1 MDMSSDLREREVE
14 LSDLQGILQERSY
27 RKALQRAVETIAH
40 AAPFSSVSIMTVGA
54 RRRVHFEAWAEI
66 DSSVIRSAEKNF
78 NSLGLPSNLVDVIR
92 TRKISVIEDL
102 STYPE
107 WREPVER
114 SVSWAGFPVL
124 LHGHVIAIINVQT
137 FKERITPAALR
148 TIEPIVST
156 ISLIV
161 LRYQQ
166 ERELTE
172 QNRRLSVLYDL
183 ALAGSRQQDL
193 GEMLQHVLRFMGR
206 ILRYGHVDILVYDAE
221 REVLVLTA
229 NRGHDA
235 GRTGKELDIHS
246 PKGITVRAFRTL
258 KPVLVRDTRK
268 SREFLEGL
276 WPARSELAIPLV
288 VGDHGVGVF
297 NLESHLVGAFT
308 RSDVQLLTP
317 YVLALAVL
325 IDNAQKTRL
334 LHDQVTHDGL
344 TGFLNRRTMDET
356 VAIELQR
363 AARYHRDLSVI
374 MLDLDEFKE
383 VNDRLGHQEG
393 DRLLRVFADCI
404 RRLTRSSDA
413 AFRYGGDEFL
423 LMLPETSR
431 EGAEQFLARLNDV
444 ECPELETVLGHL
456 TFSAGIATH
465 FNDRQATDLIK
476 RADDRLYQSK
486 RLGSG
491 RVTSH

>member
-1 MDMSSDLREREVE
+1 MGMSGNFHGREVE

-27 RKALQRAVETIAH
+27 RKALQRAVETIVRAT
-40 AAPFSSVSIMTVGA
+40 PFSSVSIMTVGA

-78 NSLGLPSNLVDVIR
+78 NSLGLSANLVDVIR

-114 SVSWAGFPVL
+114 TVSWAGFPVL

-137 FKERITPAALR
+137 FKERITPATLR

-156 ISLIV
+156 VSLIV

-172 QNRRLSVLYDL
+172 QNRRLGVLYEIV
-183 ALAGSRQQDL
+183 LAGSRQQDP
-193 GEMLQHVLRFMGR
+193 GDMLQHVLGLMGR

-229 NRGHDA
+229 NRGYGA
-235 GRTGKELDIHS
+235 GRTGKELDVRG
-246 PKGITVRAFRTL
+246 PKGVTVRAFRTL

-268 SREFLEGL
+268 SRDFVEGL
-276 WPARSELAIPLV
+276 WPARSELAIPFV
-288 VGDHGVGVF
+288 VGNHGVGVF
-297 NLESHLVGAFT
+297 NLESRLVGAFT
-308 RSDVQLLTP
+308 RSDVHLLAPFVST
-317 YVLALAVL
+317 LAVL
-325 IDNAQKTRL
+325 IDNMQKTRL
-334 LHDQVTHDGL
+334 LQAQATHDRL

-356 VAIELQR
+356 LVIELQR
-363 AARYHRDLSVI
+363 AMRYDRDVSVI
-374 MLDLDEFKE
+374 MLDLDKFKE
-383 VNDRLGHQEG
+383 VNDQLGHREG

-404 RRLTRSSDA
+404 RTITRLSDVV
-413 AFRYGGDEFL
+413 FRYGGDEFL

-431 EGAEQFLARLNDV
+431 EGAEQFLARLSDTA
-444 ECPELETVLGHL
+444 CPELKTVLGRL

-491 RVTSH
+491 HVTSH

>member
-1 MDMSSDLREREVE
+1 
-14 LSDLQGILQERSY
+14 
-27 RKALQRAVETIAH
+27 
-40 AAPFSSVSIMTVGA
+40 
-54 RRRVHFEAWAEI
+54 
-66 DSSVIRSAEKNF
+66 
-78 NSLGLPSNLVDVIR
+78 
-92 TRKISVIEDL
+92 
-102 STYPE
+102 
-107 WREPVER
+107 
-114 SVSWAGFPVL
+114 
-124 LHGHVIAIINVQT
+124 
-137 FKERITPAALR
+137 
-148 TIEPIVST
+148 
-156 ISLIV
+156 
-161 LRYQQ
+161 
-166 ERELTE
+166 
-172 QNRRLSVLYDL
+172 
-183 ALAGSRQQDL
+183 
-193 GEMLQHVLRFMGR
+193 
-206 ILRYGHVDILVYDAE
+206 
-221 REVLVLTA
+221 
-229 NRGHDA
+229 
-235 GRTGKELDIHS
+235 
-246 PKGITVRAFRTL
+246 
-258 KPVLVRDTRK
+258 
-268 SREFLEGL
+268 
-276 WPARSELAIPLV
+276 
-288 VGDHGVGVF
+288 
-297 NLESHLVGAFT
+297 
-308 RSDVQLLTP
+308 
-317 YVLALAVL
+317 VL